1 MIKYKVFSTSGKLL
15 TVSYTSTVDDD
26 GEPRVNI
33 SDRIRKDIRFYQSS
47 GIQESRLEVYLDN
60 ELLQTVKIHKR

>member
-15 TVSYTSTVDDD
+15 TVSYTGTVDDD

-33 SDRIRKDIRFYQSS
+33 KDRIRKDIRFYQSS